1 MIPNRTVG
9 AGLRACPGQPHRI
22 APKFFLGLF
31 IALCLCCRAKEQQA
45 EKEAESSATAETKE
59 VETSTVSSVEPVK
72 APPGLPNV
80 VAKIEDYVI
89 TKEELETRLMME
101 LRPKPYEYRS
111 DAEPPNAKTL
121 LLEMIAE
128 KAMII
133 EARKGNHTGLPLLE
147 DEAIQASL
155 KRFKER
161 RLVNSLVKIHLQ
173 DKITVT
179 DTEIDE
185 KIKASRGG
193 SRTAL
198 TRERAKAMLTRA
210 KANRLFSQYYNDLC
224 KKFHFEKVSDNFPKA
239 GQIHERLLLRPQ
251 KPRKFGFI
259 RISQVKDELT
269 PEEKNIV
276 LATYDYGKV
285 TLKDWFDALF
295 ELSPPSRPKD
305 LNTLIGVERLLDQA
319 SRTPILVSEAKL
331 LGLDK
336 DENFLKQVK
345 ESEDRILLNK
355 TRSEKSKDIKG
366 PIAEEQI
373 VAYFNKNKEAFGT
386 QKTLEI
392 DQIWCQDLKTARKAK
407 AELDNGRDFESVK
420 QTYSLEKKRDP
431 SNAYPDSKGMFFKDL
446 WKGEPNEIV
455 GPVRGFF
462 HSDGVK
468 WRIVKI
474 LEKTPGEAKE
484 YSINM
489 KNNIEA
495 KMLEKQRNE
504 ALEKYRKEI
513 LEKYSYEIYDERI
526 RDIDPL
532 DIP

>member
-1 MIPNRTVG
+1 MKLNQTVG
-9 AGLRACPGQPHRI
+9 AGLRACPGQPHRV
-22 APKFFLGLF
+22 APTFFLGLL
-31 IALCLCCRAKEQQA
+31 IALCLCCRAKDQ
-45 EKEAESSATAETKE
+45 EATETKE
-59 VETSTVSSVEPVK
+59 VETSTVSSVEPAK
-72 APPGLPNV
+72 APAGLPNV
-80 VAKIEDYVI
+80 VAKIGDYVI

-111 DAEPPNAKTL
+111 DAEPTDAKTL

-133 EARKGNHTGLPLLE
+133 EARKENYLE
-147 DEAIQASL
+147 DEAIQGTL
-155 KRFKER
+155 TRFKER
-161 RLVNSLVKIHLQ
+161 RLVNSLVETHLQ
-173 DKITVT
+173 GKITVT
-179 DTEIDE
+179 DSEIDE
-185 KIKASRGG
+185 KIKVEPK
-193 SRTAL
+193 L
-198 TRERAKAMLTRA
+198 DRERAKAMLTRA
-210 KANRLFSQYYNDLC
+210 KASRLFSQYYNDLC

-239 GQIHERLLLRPQ
+239 GQIHQRLLFRPQ

-285 TLKDWFDALF
+285 TLKDWFDALC

-305 LNTLIGVERLLDQA
+305 LNTLIGVERLLDGA
-319 SRTPILVSEAKL
+319 SRMPILVSEAKL

-345 ESEDRILLNK
+345 EYEDRILLNK
-355 TRSEKSKDIKG
+355 IRSEKNKDIKG

-386 QKTLEI
+386 QKTLKI
-392 DQIWCQDLKTARKAK
+392 DQIWCQELKTARKAK
-407 AELDNGRDFESVK
+407 AELDNGKDFESVR
-420 QTYSLEKKRDP
+420 QTYSLEKKHNP
-431 SNAYPDSKGMFFKDL
+431 SNTYPDSEGMFFKDL
-446 WKGEPNEIV
+446 WNGEPNEVV
-455 GPVRGFF
+455 GPVKGFYMNGF
-462 HSDGVK
+462 K

-474 LEKTPGEAKE
+474 LEKKPGEVKE
-484 YSINM
+484 YSIDM

-495 KMLEKQRNE
+495 KMLDKRRNE
-504 ALEKYRKEI
+504 ALSEYRKEL